1 MRSLQS
7 WLLIAAICL
16 TGCSGVVFFS
26 TGFHPANALVGG
38 FVSVVQIT
46 TIVRA
51 SDTTTL
57 VTIVTFLQAGTAST
71 LNFCGNIANQ
81 FVVSTFATVDFT
93 QGQPCATIVA
103 VSTEVNR
110 KPFAPQFC
118 LRCGDVRFWVALKLF
133 LACV

>member
-7 WLLIAAICL
+7 WLLITAICL

-26 TGFHPANALVGG
+26 TGFHPANALVTVSG

-46 TIVRA
+46 TIVSA
-51 SDTTTL
+51 GGTTTL

-81 FVVSTFATVDFT
+81 FVVNTFATVDFT

-103 VSTEVNR
+103 VST
-110 KPFAPQFC
+110 
-118 LRCGDVRFWVALKLF
+118 G
-133 LACV
+133 